1 MGKFNTRLVESLDIL
16 NKFLAV
22 IFTILAIVRF
32 KDTLSYGL
40 VGSILETLT
49 VVGVGVLTCGY
60 LALMLNI
67 NKTLE
72 EIRDKNN

>member
-22 IFTILAIVRF
+22 IFTLLAIVRF
-32 KDTLSYGL
+32 KDTLPEGI
-40 VGSILETLT
+40 VGAILETTT
-49 VVGVGVLTCGY
+49 VVSLGILTCGY

-67 NKTLE
+67 NQTLQ
-72 EIRDKNN
+72 EIRNKLY